1 MVSLLG
7 ESFLE
12 TYGLLLIL
20 LIGLMVVMFII
31 PNAARKKQ
39 YQQLQN
45 FINTLKVG
53 DKVKT
58 TSGFNGTIISIRE
71 TTDGKI
77 ALLEMG
83 EGDKKGYIMVDMNAI
98 YTVDSKEDVVRDSDG
113 KVISPTSMVEKEN
126 NEKGKVSKKRKSQNE
141 QSSTDATSTEE
152 VGVADLTVDVLADNG
167 TKIVDED
174 EAKAESK
181 VKKSTS
187 SKKSK
192 K

>member
-58 TSGFNGTIISIRE
+58 TSGFYGTIISIRE